1 MHTPVYLTSPLAQ
14 LFSLKPSGKTTRSAF
29 CAAQCG
35 GRGKKKALT
44 TPTTSGCNAQAVK
57 STFAP
62 AATTKASLQFTRSSA
77 CQRITQRRRESPL
90 RSRLRR
96 RPRSKRTPKQRQR
109 KAKLCLISL
118 LLFHPS
124 LLSPCKEC
132 VPARKRL
139 QSHPAKNRK
148 PPTPPRARLPCKG
161 LRAAPATNADSRHDP
176 CRTGRLS
183 SRVSQCHRT
192 GFTS

>member
-1 MHTPVYLTSPLAQ
+1 VHTPVYLTSPLAQ

-35 GRGKKKALT
+35 GRGKKKALA
-44 TPTTSGCNAQAVK
+44 TPATSGCNAQAVK

-62 AATTKASLQFTRSSA
+62 TATTKASLQFTRSSA

-118 LLFHPS
+118 LLFLSS
-124 LLSPCKEC
+124 LLSPCEERVRARKGLKSHRKKTENRHRSPERAS
-132 VPARKRL
+132 PARACAQRRR
-139 QSHPAKNRK
+139 PAQ
-148 PPTPPRARLPCKG
+148 TADTTHACQ
-161 LRAAPATNADSRHDP
+161 AA
-176 CRTGRLS
+176 
-183 SRVSQCHRT
+183 
-192 GFTS
+192 